1 MSEASKTAAVYA
13 GTFDPITN
21 GHLDIIRRARGV
33 FDQVH
38 VAVAGSS
45 SKKVWFTAEERVAM
59 VNDAVAGAAFADG
72 VKADSF
78 DGLLVDYVRAVGA
91 GVIIRGLRA
100 VSDYE
105 YEAQMAHIN
114 RQLAGDIETVFFV
127 TSEKFSFISSSIVKN
142 VAVNG
147 GDVSPFVPQVVVE
160 RLKKVLQSKKS

>member
-1 MSEASKTAAVYA
+1 MSESSRTKAVYA

-33 FDQVH
+33 FSEVH

-45 SKKVWFTAEERVAM
+45 SKKVWFSAEERVAM
-59 VNDAVAGAAFADG
+59 VQDAVKSSSVADG
-72 VKADSF
+72 VKVDSF

-91 GVIIRGLRA
+91 GVIVRGLRA

-127 TSEKFSFISSSIVKN
+127 TSEKCSFISSSIVKN

-147 GDVSPFVPQVVVE
+147 GDVSGFVPQNVVQSLE
-160 RLKKVLQSKKS
+160 TVLQSKKS

>member
-59 VNDAVAGAAFADG
+59 VND
-72 VKADSF
+72 
-78 DGLLVDYVRAVGA
+78 
-91 GVIIRGLRA
+91 
-100 VSDYE
+100 